1 MPEVRMPRLS
11 DAMEEGTII
20 AWLKGDGEEVTA
32 GEDLVEIETDKA
44 TMVYQAEDDGPL
56 TIVAADGATVAVGQ
70 PIAHLG
76 SVPSTATASTAIVE
90 PMATTAT
97 AGAAATTAQPPAITT
112 PPPSSPTRAKASPIA
127 RRLARE
133 LGIDLDALIGTGPRG
148 RIVKADVEGR
158 REAGNNGTPSPAP
171 AVQTSPQPAA
181 DVDSAQATTAG
192 RGAVRHEPPSRIQQR
207 IADRMVASRAS
218 VPDFTISMDVDMA
231 AAVELR
237 GQLTQAAQAHDQIP
251 PSFND
256 LVIKAAGIALRRH
269 PRANSAYVD
278 GAFELYDR
286 VNVGFAVAAEDALV
300 VPVLRDVDIRSMGSL
315 AGDSRR
321 LAERARAGTLTP
333 GELADGTFTVSNL
346 GMFGVLDCTPVVNA
360 GQAAIL
366 GVGALRDEPVVQQ
379 GELVAGRRMR
389 LTLVCDHRVLYGA
402 DAAQLLGTIRDLLQ
416 SPFSLML

>member
-1 MPEVRMPRLS
+1 MPEVMMPRLS

-20 AWLKGDGEEVTA
+20 AWLKGDGDEVTA

-76 SVPSTATASTAIVE
+76 SVESTATASTATAD
-90 PMATTAT
+90 PMARTAK
-97 AGAAATTAQPPAITT
+97 AGAAAATAEPPAITT

-133 LGIDLDALIGTGPRG
+133 LGIDLNALIGTGPRG

-158 REAGNNGTPSPAP
+158 REAGRHGTPSPGP
-171 AVQTSPQPAA
+171 AVQTSPRPTAHA
-181 DVDSAQATTAG
+181 NSAQVTPAG
-192 RGAVRHEPPSRIQQR
+192 RGTVRHEPLSRIQQR
-207 IADRMVASRAS
+207 IAERMVASRVS
-218 VPDFTISMDVDMA
+218 VPDFTISMDIDMA

-237 GQLTQAAQAHDQIP
+237 VQLTQAAQAHDQIP
-251 PSFND
+251 PSLND
-256 LVIKAAGIALRRH
+256 LVVKAAAVALHRH

-286 VNVGFAVAAEDALV
+286 VNVGFAVAAEEALV
-300 VPVLRDVDIRSMGSL
+300 VPVLRDAATRSMGSI
-315 AGDSRR
+315 AGEARR
-321 LAERARAGTLTP
+321 LAERARSGTLTP
-333 GELADGTFTVSNL
+333 DELADGTFTVSNL
-346 GMFGVLDCTPVVNA
+346 GMFGVLDCTPVVNS

-366 GVGALRDEPVVQQ
+366 GVGALRHEPVVQE
-379 GELVAGRRMR
+379 GELVAGQRMR

-402 DAAQLLGTIRDLLQ
+402 DAARLLGTIRDLLQ
-416 SPFSLML
+416 SPLSLML